1 MSKHFLTKWGNAFS
15 TKREF
20 YGIHV
25 CITILCIERFR
36 FVIGA
41 EVPSDG
47 TTSN

>member
-1 MSKHFLTKWGNAFS
+1 MSKYFSTKWGNVFS

-20 YGIHV
+20 YGIDV

-36 FVIGA
+36 FAFGA